1 MKIERLEI
9 TNFMKV
15 RSASIDLSGSRLHC
29 FCGPNEAGKSSI
41 SEAVRFAFLGDTPR
55 VDLKKNFSQLL
66 TEGERKGTVQIIADG
81 IGITRDVAT
90 GKAAVDALANMGPSA
105 IAALRVALGAQAFVD
120 MKPDDR
126 RKMLFDVVGV
136 SLSPEEVGKRLVA
149 KGLAT
154 EFVEKQIKPLLKASV
169 DAALATAKDKQKT
182 LRAQW
187 QATTGETFGD
197 QKAAAW
203 TAPAPEAPK
212 GGAKELL
219 KDLDAARNAVAV
231 IEGEV
236 EEAAIAV
243 GERQSQC
250 KRRRE
255 LDEKLQRLA
264 TFVENKATIEADHK
278 KASEE
283 VAAINDKIATHQEMI
298 NRAAAQVRHLECP
311 KCEAMLQ
318 LDEDG
323 DLAFADT
330 SQPDF
335 VDVETPADRRAA
347 IAGLQRDLTK
357 AQNDLK
363 TAEGRMDAISRND
376 ELSRALREEQSKLG
390 TENDLADA
398 EKALAD
404 LRQKLLIGRETLDDA
419 VAYKRAVDLAAAKT
433 KQAADLFASWQF
445 WTKTADLLEPS
456 GVPGEILSEAMEQ
469 VNRRLAASAD
479 IAGWKAPFIQDDMSI
494 ERVND
499 VDGGPL
505 MPYSLLSESAKWRV
519 SALIAEVISNMAGMK
534 MLILDRWDV
543 LDMDGRVQFM
553 KWANMLAETD
563 FDSVLTF
570 ATLRGKA
577 SEKPAVK
584 GFQVHWV
591 EEGVVS

>member
-55 VDLKKNFSQLL
+55 IDLKKNYTKLL
-66 TEGERKGTVQIIADG
+66 TEGERKGMVQIVADG

-90 GKAAVDALANMGPSA
+90 GKAAVDVLANMGSSA
-105 IAALRVALGAQAFVD
+105 VAALRVALGAQAFVD

-149 KGLAT
+149 KGLAA

-169 DAALATAKDKQKT
+169 DAALAAAKDKQKT

-187 QATTGETFGD
+187 QATTGETFGE
-197 QKAAAW
+197 QKAGAW
-203 TAPAPEAPK
+203 EAPEPASPK

-219 KDLDAARNAVAV
+219 KDLDAARNGVA
-231 IEGEV
+231 ELEADV
-236 EEAAIAV
+236 EDAAIAV

-264 TFVENKATIEADHK
+264 TFVENTATIEADHA
-278 KASEE
+278 KAAAE

-298 NRAAAQVRHLECP
+298 ERAAAQVHRLECP
-311 KCEAMLQ
+311 KCEAVLQ
-318 LDEDG
+318 LEDG
-323 DLAFADT
+323 ELGFADT

-335 VDVETPADRRAA
+335 VDDKTPAERRAA
-347 IAGLQRDLTK
+347 IADLQRELTK
-357 AQNDLK
+357 AQNDLQ
-363 TAEGRMDAISRND
+363 TSQSRLDAIARND
-376 ELSRALREEQSKLG
+376 ELSKSLMEEQSKLG

-398 EKALAD
+398 EKALTD
-404 LRQKLLIGRETLDDA
+404 LRQKLLIARETLEDA
-419 VAYKRAVDLAAAKT
+419 LAYKRAVDLAAAKT
-433 KQAADLFASWQF
+433 KQAAELFASWQF

-456 GVPGEILSEAMEQ
+456 GVPGEILAEAMEQ

-494 ERVND
+494 ERASD
-499 VDGGPL
+499 EDGGPL

-534 MLILDRWDV
+534 ILVLDRWDV
-543 LDMDGRVQFM
+543 LDMEGRVQFM
-553 KWANMLAETD
+553 KWARMLADTD
-563 FDSVLTF
+563 FDTVLTF
-570 ATLRGKA
+570 ATLRGA
-577 SEKPAVK
+577 PTAKPKVE

-591 EEGVVS
+591 QDGAVS